1 MSFPEN
7 PLFTFFYWLI
17 NTPGVGGIAV
27 GVLAL
32 GIAVTVGLTL
42 RWIGRGGQADDGK
55 VYAYPTPA
63 LHHHSKA
70 D

>member
-1 MSFPEN
+1 MTFPDT
-7 PLFTFFYWLI
+7 PLIEFVYWLI

-27 GVLAL
+27 ILLATSTIISVAL
-32 GIAVTVGLTL
+32 VL
-42 RWIGRGGQADDGK
+42 RWISKGASVEDEVE

-63 LHHHSKA
+63 LHSQ